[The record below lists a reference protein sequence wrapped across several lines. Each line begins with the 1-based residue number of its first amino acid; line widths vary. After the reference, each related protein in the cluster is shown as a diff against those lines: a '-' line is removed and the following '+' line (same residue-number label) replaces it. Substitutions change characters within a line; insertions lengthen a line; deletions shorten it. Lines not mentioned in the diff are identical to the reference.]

1 MLQHSLI
8 SRFFKDILPPRR
20 AGPAANNGKYHPNK
34 MKQAKQPVLKRI
46 PAEWLVMGWIVFV
59 FGVAIFM
66 IAHIIGV
73 DGAKYLY
80 QVGDESSSP
89 VIELLAPESQKHH
102 DESIKPKFLYPDES
116 SPNYSPAARLVE
128 F

>member
-1 MLQHSLI
+1 
-8 SRFFKDILPPRR
+8 
-20 AGPAANNGKYHPNK
+20 

-46 PAEWLVMGWIVFV
+46 PAEWFVMGWIVFV

-80 QVGDESSSP
+80 HVGDDSSESSP

-102 DESIKPKFLYPDES
+102 DESIKPKFLYPDAS

>member
-1 MLQHSLI
+1 
-8 SRFFKDILPPRR
+8 
-20 AGPAANNGKYHPNK
+20 
-34 MKQAKQPVLKRI
+34 MKQAKQPYVVKRI

-89 VIELLAPESQKHH
+89 VIELLAPESQTHH